1 MMTTSHFHWTHAL
14 HLVDRLCKQETQ
26 KHLSDVEIL
35 VLEGAWDG
43 KTYDAIA
50 SEAHL
55 TVKYV
60 GEVGGRLWQLLSL
73 ALAEDVKKTNFRQAL
88 LRRWLQEDR
97 PEEPITVVNPVTNL
111 GLNPI
116 FNLVAN
122 PVVNLVANPVA
133 NPVANSIL
141 TPSLSPPDDRWV
153 PRLAIESACDREVLK
168 PGALLRIKAP
178 LQFGKTTLMSRI
190 LKTAVT
196 HGYRTV
202 TLNLRD
208 AMREDF
214 ENLTCFLQWFLANI
228 ISADAGYDDS
238 VSLETHWQRSLG
250 NSKIKCRT
258 FFEKYLLRSDEP
270 LVIAIDEV
278 DRLFQHSDIAGEFLG
293 MLRTWHE
300 DAKTKPLWSQ
310 LRLIVVYVEVY
321 TEININQS
329 PFNAGM
335 EVQLMDFDDQQID
348 KLARSYGLAWTEA
361 DRKLLQQTVGGH
373 PYLVDRTLETL
384 AQTQQPLTKLLHSA
398 LLPNSPYRGHLERQ
412 WHTLQNHPPLI
423 PAFQALIAEQNAISD
438 LPIGNLVKLYDLGL
452 IQLRSSQ
459 AMPRYP
465 LYQQYFRERFGR

>member
-1 MMTTSHFHWTHAL
+1 MMTTSHFHWTQAL

-35 VLEGAWDG
+35 VLQGAWDG

-97 PEEPITVVNPVTNL
+97 PEEPITVVSSGASPVLNL
-111 GLNPI
+111 
-116 FNLVAN
+116 
-122 PVVNLVANPVA
+122 
-133 NPVANSIL
+133 VANSIL
-141 TPSLSPPDDRWV
+141 TPSLSTLDDRWV
-153 PRLAIESACDREVLK
+153 PRSAIESACDREVLK

-178 LQFGKTTLMSRI
+178 LQFGKTTLMSRV
-190 LKTAVT
+190 LNTAVT
-196 HGYRTV
+196 QGYRTV

-335 EVQLMDFDDQQID
+335 EVQLTDFDDGQID
-348 KLARSYGLAWTEA
+348 QLAHRYGLAWTEA

-412 WHTLQNHPPLI
+412 WHTLQNHSPLI
-423 PAFQALIAEQNAISD
+423 PAFQALISEQNAISD